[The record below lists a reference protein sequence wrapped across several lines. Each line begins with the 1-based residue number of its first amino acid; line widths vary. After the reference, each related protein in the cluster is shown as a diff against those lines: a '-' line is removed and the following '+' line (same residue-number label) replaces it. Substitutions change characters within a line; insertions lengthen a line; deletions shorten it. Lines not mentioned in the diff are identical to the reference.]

1 MQLSETGN
9 LVLVDVRNVTLWESF
24 DYPTDT
30 IVMGQ
35 HILKTFE
42 KLCLTV
48 RERGFFVFTYIE
60 KCYKML
66 TMQISILGMYKSK
79 GGDHVCH

>member
-1 MQLSETGN
+1 MSILENTS
-9 LVLVDVRNVTLWESF
+9 
-24 DYPTDT
+24 
-30 IVMGQ
+30 
-35 HILKTFE
+35 LKTFE

-66 TMQISILGMYKSK
+66 TMQVNIEKCYKMLTMQISILGMYKSK
-79 GGDHVCH
+79 EGDHVLQY